1 MSASNTRLIYAAS
14 VKRGRYGRQFLLGL
28 LGALTSVGAYAAL
41 REAGLRPEIDV
52 PPLALDIG
60 KLAAIILG
68 GWLTVRGLMGLWRA
82 LTRPSQSVRV
92 YNKGFAWEKGGV
104 MSRYR
109 WPQLITFREGAR
121 GLFVGGKPLLQWGA
135 HELTMDDRQVFRFT
149 GDLGSTRAFADAVR
163 PYTSYV
169 TSVRMGRL
177 LRQEQSIKLHPRLMV
192 FPGGVEAGKTEV
204 LWGDMDIQ
212 TSRSSLTVRKRSP
225 QGKFKTVRR
234 YPLHTL
240 DNAGGF
246 VELAQGTIR
255 NYQPERHRQ
264 PQRTPR
270 RETSPLAEGGDT
282 PPFA

>member
-14 VKRGRYGRQFLLGL
+14 VKRGRFGRQFLLGL

-68 GWLTVRGLMGLWRA
+68 GWLAVRSLIGLWRA
-82 LTRPSQSVRV
+82 LTRPSQAVRV

-104 MSRYR
+104 KNRYR
-109 WPQLITFREGAR
+109 WQQLLTFREGAR
-121 GLFVGGKPLLQWGA
+121 GIFLGGRPLLQWGA
-135 HELTMDDRQVFRFT
+135 HELTMDDRQVLRFT
-149 GDLGSTRAFADAVR
+149 ADMGNTRAFADAVR

-169 TSVRMGRL
+169 TSVRIGRL
-177 LRQEQSIKLHPRLMV
+177 LRQNQSVKLHPKLTV
-192 FPGGVEAGKTEV
+192 TPSGVEAGKTEV
-204 LWGDMDIQ
+204 TWADMDIQ
-212 TSRSSLTVRKRSP
+212 ASRSGLSLRKRSP
-225 QGKFKTVRR
+225 QGKFKTVRH
-234 YPLHTL
+234 YPLHAL
-240 DNAGGF
+240 ENAGGF
-246 VELAQGTIR
+246 LELAQGTIR
-255 NYQPERHRQ
+255 NYQPESYKQ
-264 PQRTPR
+264 PQRSPR